1 MRIKDKWYK
10 ELLWLAQ
17 EYTCEILVTIATLV
31 MFVFIFIAL
40 SDVPRA

>member
-31 MFVFIFIAL
+31 CIYFVVKAL
-40 SDVPRA
+40 FYGI